1 MSTQRTFLCH
11 FCTHGCPYMC
21 LFTTKV
27 VVQKTF
33 KPRWPTTPAVPGRLQ
48 LQLQLQGCLDSYIA
62 YNLCWYNL
70 CLLHCVLPPLL
81 QSLIP
86 TSCTSQLFS
95 PTSCTTS
102 TPAPHFALL
111 FLSSASETTCINRPV
126 YTAMSRST

>member
-11 FCTHGCPYMC
+11 FCTHGCPLYVS
-21 LFTTKV
+21 FHYKSGGSDNFQTKMADHASRAGPV
-27 VVQKTF
+27 
-33 KPRWPTTPAVPGRLQ
+33 
-48 LQLQLQGCLDSYIA
+48 QLQGCLASYIA
-62 YNLCWYNL
+62 YKPCWYNL
-70 CLLHCVLPPLL
+70 CLLHRVLPHLL

-111 FLSSASETTCINRPV
+111 FLSLASETTCINRPV

>member
-11 FCTHGCPYMC
+11 FCTHGCPLYVS
-21 LFTTKV
+21 FHYKSGGSENFQTKMADHASRAGSGPV
-27 VVQKTF
+27 
-33 KPRWPTTPAVPGRLQ
+33 
-48 LQLQLQGCLDSYIA
+48 QLQGCLTSYIA
-62 YNLCWYNL
+62 YNPCWYNL
-70 CLLHCVLPPLL
+70 CLLHRVLPPLL

-102 TPAPHFALL
+102 TPVPHFALL
-111 FLSSASETTCINRPV
+111 SLSSASETTCINRPV